1 MSKFNQETASAMLRS
16 CHTSILFFFFPF
28 FFTINGSAQEGAG
41 TKEAVQITSFNF
53 KQLPGGVILLRA
65 QFSDFADSLS
75 FILDTG
81 SGGIS
86 LDSSTIEKFNIKS
99 IASEQTIIG
108 IGGLRKVSFVYNEK
122 LKLGELV
129 IDSLNFHISD
139 YGILS
144 AVYGE
149 KIDGIIGYSILSR
162 YIFQI
167 NYDSSII
174 RVYSNGKIK
183 YPRGGWMYNPLLFRL
198 PVQEATIVDAETF
211 SSKFLFD
218 IGAGLPILLNK
229 EFIENSSFLKKNRKV
244 FAHAA
249 IAVGGVVDMQMTVI
263 RKLQIGPYKFR
274 SVPILIF
281 NDEFKITSY
290 PYLTGIIGN
299 DILRRFNI
307 FLNYA
312 NREFYLTPNSHFND
326 FFNYAYSGAE
336 LYFLDN
342 KIMVSDVAKK
352 SPAALAGLKEDDI
365 VIGINKYINLN
376 LNQSKEALQTIGE
389 KIKMIVYRNGELLRV
404 EFKIK
409 SIL

>member
-1 MSKFNQETASAMLRS
+1 MSKR
-16 CHTSILFFFFPF
+16 IKDIIWIVLFFQLL
-28 FFTINGSAQEGAG
+28 TISGKTQEQL
-41 TKEAVQITSFNF
+41 KEIDAKLLTSFTF
-53 KQLPGGVILLRA
+53 KQLSGGVVLLKA
-65 QFSDFADSLS
+65 QFSDFNDSLN

-86 LDSSTIEKFNIKS
+86 LDSTTIAKFNI
-99 IASEQTIIG
+99 IPFASEQTIIG
-108 IGGLRKVSFVYNEK
+108 IGGVRKVSFLYNEK
-122 LKLGELV
+122 LKLPGLAV
-129 IDSLNFHISD
+129 DDLDFHISD

-149 KIDGIIGYSILSR
+149 KIDGIIGYSVLSR
-162 YIFQI
+162 YIFNL
-167 NYDSSII
+167 NYDSSTIHI
-174 RVYSNGKIK
+174 YSNGKIK

-198 PVQEATIVDAETF
+198 PVQEATIIDAQTNK
-211 SSKFLFD
+211 SKFLFD
-218 IGAGLPILLNK
+218 IGAGLPLMLNK
-229 EFIENSSFLKKNRKV
+229 EFIENNNFLNKKRKL
-244 FAHAA
+244 FSHAA

-299 DILRRFNI
+299 GILRRFNI

-326 FFNYAYSGAE
+326 FFDYAYSGAE